1 MERRSDIK
9 VRFTRNTRVAYTA
22 YASLRRSVSPTMKWQ
37 ENNFF
42 KQRTEKKEN
51 ENCPL
56 MNPEFSMPCTL
67 EVLKLNW
74 YVENRWKKSSG
85 KKGPINK
92 LRYYR
97 NVLAKPQKEQKH
109 FSIEKLTFSKK
120 D

>member
-1 MERRSDIK
+1 
-9 VRFTRNTRVAYTA
+9 
-22 YASLRRSVSPTMKWQ
+22 
-37 ENNFF
+37 
-42 KQRTEKKEN
+42 
-51 ENCPL
+51 
-56 MNPEFSMPCTL
+56 MNPEFSMSCTL

-74 YVENRWKKSSG
+74 YVEKTDGKKTQG

-97 NVLAKPQKEQKH
+97 NVLAKPQREQKH

>member
-1 MERRSDIK
+1 MHSWDLNGKEILYQSEVHKKHKGLAFR
-9 VRFTRNTRVAYTA
+9 A
-22 YASLRRSVSPTMKWQ
+22 YASLRRSISPKMKWQ

-42 KQRTEKKEN
+42 NPRTEKKEN

-56 MNPEFSMPCTL
+56 MNPEFSMSCIL

-74 YVENRWKKSSG
+74 YVENRRKKKNSG

-97 NVLAKPQKEQKH
+97 NVLEKP
-109 FSIEKLTFSKK
+109 
-120 D
+120 